1 MSDDTKMIIVSALKK
16 LSLKKPIEKI
26 TVSDITAESGLS
38 RQTFYRQFEDKYAL
52 LNWYFDM
59 ILKESFNQMGEGKT
73 LKECLDKKFKYI
85 DEERVFFKEAFRL
98 DDMNSLKEHD
108 FRLIY
113 EFYLNRIYEK
123 THEEVDDNI
132 RFLLEMY
139 CNGSVFMT
147 SKWLMNDEE
156 NDIVDLL
163 IEAMPLKL
171 RELFEEIKL
180 L

>member
-38 RQTFYRQFEDKYAL
+38 RQTFYRHFEDKYAL

-85 DEERVFFKEAFRL
+85 DEERVF
-98 DDMNSLKEHD
+98 
-108 FRLIY
+108 
-113 EFYLNRIYEK
+113 
-123 THEEVDDNI
+123 
-132 RFLLEMY
+132 
-139 CNGSVFMT
+139 
-147 SKWLMNDEE
+147 
-156 NDIVDLL
+156 
-163 IEAMPLKL
+163 L
-171 RELFEEIKL
+171 RKHSGWMI
-180 L
+180 